1 MTNNT
6 ILFSPLKIRNVVLR
20 NRVVLS
26 PLCMYSA
33 TEGVASHW
41 QFAHLSAFARGGVGL
56 VFTEATAVEARGR
69 ITPGCLGIWTDE
81 QADALA
87 PITEFI
93 SSMGSVPGIQIAHA
107 GRKGSA
113 TPPWAGGVP
122 INDNMETW
130 AESKWTTV
138 APSELPL
145 GEDWPTPL
153 ALSEDEINKVIL
165 SFASSAHR
173 AARVGFKALEIH
185 GAHGY
190 LIHSFLSKVTNLR
203 NDQYGGD
210 LEGRMRFALEVTEAV
225 RENWPDNLPLFF
237 RLSAIDGNG
246 WEIEDSITLS
256 KELKKRG
263 VDVIDCSAGGITSA
277 PAFRTNDD
285 GTPMKSSSD
294 RPLGFQVPYSEKI
307 RNKADILTMAVGRII
322 YPEQAEDIIQNQ
334 SADLTALGRELM
346 HDPFWTLH
354 AADHMNVD
362 NPFELWPEQYRWAI
376 VRRAELENYRSKS

>member
-1 MTNNT
+1 
-6 ILFSPLKIRNVVLR
+6 
-20 NRVVLS
+20 
-26 PLCMYSA
+26 
-33 TEGVASHW
+33 
-41 QFAHLSAFARGGVGL
+41 
-56 VFTEATAVEARGR
+56 
-69 ITPGCLGIWTDE
+69 
-81 QADALA
+81 
-87 PITEFI
+87 
-93 SSMGSVPGIQIAHA
+93 
-107 GRKGSA
+107 
-113 TPPWAGGVP
+113 
-122 INDNMETW
+122 METW

-145 GEDWPTPL
+145 GEDWPTLL

-322 YPEQAEDIIQNQ
+322 YPEQAEDILQNQ